1 MNTFPVYSKKELD
14 NIKKESIV
22 SLVVDSEFRDRSIE
36 TSISDFTIQL
46 PVPIH
51 NVIRMKLS
59 SLELPNSS
67 YLFHS
72 ENNTFKIKLTH
83 TEDYSIN
90 YEKTITIP
98 EGNYTIEELKVK
110 INSIFNSLVNE
121 GALQDSLFSIMKFDY
136 SKEKHKCYFCIKSM
150 NEISLLYSDVNQ
162 VPSYEL
168 EKYLVSLYFSTETNV
183 CKKEN
188 NLKEI
193 FGYSENQYENKTG
206 NLDAENIFNM
216 KSTPYY
222 LLYVD
227 EYSKIGRE
235 SMITSFNKRNTDLK
249 YILARIVTK
258 NENFD
263 YTILDTSDDNDKQ
276 RDYTGPANIE
286 KLHIKL
292 LDKWGNLVNL
302 NNCNYSFI
310 LEFTTIR

>member
-1 MNTFPVYSKKELD
+1 MNTFPVYSKQELD
-14 NIKKESIV
+14 NIKKESV
-22 SLVVDSEFRDRSIE
+22 TSLVVDSEFRDRMNE

-59 SLELPNSS
+59 SMELPNSS

-72 ENNTFKIKLTH
+72 ENNTFKIKLNH
-83 TEDYSIN
+83 TVDNSIN

-110 INSIFNSLVNE
+110 INSILNSLVSE
-121 GALQDSLFSIMKFDY
+121 GALQDNLFSIMKFDY

-150 NEISLLYSDVNQ
+150 SEISLLYSDVNQ

-216 KSTPYY
+216 K
-222 LLYVD
+222 
-227 EYSKIGRE
+227 
-235 SMITSFNKRNTDLK
+235 F
-249 YILARIVTK
+249 
-258 NENFD
+258 
-263 YTILDTSDDNDKQ
+263 
-276 RDYTGPANIE
+276 
-286 KLHIKL
+286 
-292 LDKWGNLVNL
+292 
-302 NNCNYSFI
+302 
-310 LEFTTIR
+310 